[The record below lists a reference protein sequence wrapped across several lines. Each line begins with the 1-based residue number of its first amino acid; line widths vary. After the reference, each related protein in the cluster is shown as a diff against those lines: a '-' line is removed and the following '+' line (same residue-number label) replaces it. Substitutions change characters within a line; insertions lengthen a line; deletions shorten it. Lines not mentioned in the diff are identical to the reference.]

1 MSIKKYAKQMSMQ
14 LFNKLIYLIVFSLV
28 LFSCK
33 KKIIEETVY
42 DNIIYEVND
51 VAVYGSNVE
60 KTKQKSTNQY
70 ISILYTDLFNQAIS
84 NNELAEIS
92 ELTLAMG
99 DKQTSNELIISH
111 YLNSPLVNIPTNSQM
126 RADIPTFINETYV
139 KFYQR
144 YPTEYEKIY
153 LKKMI
158 EDDPLITT
166 ENIYVAFALSNE
178 YYFY

>member
-1 MSIKKYAKQMSMQ
+1 MCIKKYVKQMSMQ
-14 LFNKLIYLIVFSLV
+14 PFYRVTYMVLFSLI
-28 LFSCK
+28 FISCK
-33 KKIIEETVY
+33 KKVIEETVY

-126 RADIPTFINETYV
+126 RTDVATFINETYV

-158 EDDPLITT
+158 EDDPLMTA